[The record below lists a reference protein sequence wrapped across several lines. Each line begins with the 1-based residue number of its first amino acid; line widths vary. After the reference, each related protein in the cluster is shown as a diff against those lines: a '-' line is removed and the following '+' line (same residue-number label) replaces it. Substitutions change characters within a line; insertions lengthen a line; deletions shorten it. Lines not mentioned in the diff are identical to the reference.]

1 MIINNVVVIGA
12 GQMGKQIALNSAI
25 FGYNVTLNDVFPEA
39 LTAAERWKVEY
50 LEGRVAKGKMTAEQI
65 KEISARMTIE
75 TDLAK
80 AVKDADLIIE
90 AIIEKEENKQEL
102 FAKLDK
108 LAKADAILASNSSFI
123 PSSVVAKSTNRP
135 EKVANLHFFNPALT
149 MLLVEV
155 VQGAHTS
162 EDTAKT
168 LIEFAKKSGKKPIC
182 LKKEIEGFVAN
193 RILNKITAEALF
205 LVENGIVSP
214 EEVDIATENG
224 LNHPMGP
231 FRLMD
236 LIGIDISYLSR
247 ERRYAIT
254 KDENDKPPAFLAEK
268 FQKGELGRKTGKGW
282 YDYTKSSSK

>member
-1 MIINNVVVIGA
+1 MTINNVVVIGA

-25 FGYNVTLNDVFPEA
+25 YGYKVILNDVFPDA
-39 LTAAERWKVEY
+39 LNAAEKWKNEY
-50 LEGRVAKGKMTAEQI
+50 LDGRVAKGKMSAEQI

-75 TDLAK
+75 ADLAQ
-80 AVKDADLIIE
+80 AVKDADLVIE
-90 AIIEKEENKQEL
+90 AIIEKEANKQEL
-102 FAKLDK
+102 FAQLDQ
-108 LAKADAILASNSSFI
+108 LTKAETILASNSSFI
-123 PSSVVAKSTNRP
+123 PSSVVAKSTKRP
-135 EKVANLHFFNPALT
+135 DKIANLHFFNPALT

-155 VQGAHTS
+155 VQGNHTS
-162 EDTAKT
+162 EDTAKA
-168 LIEFAKKSGKKPIC
+168 LIEFAQKSEKKPIW

-254 KDENDKPPAFLAEK
+254 KDEKDKPPAFLAEK
-268 FQKGELGRKTGKGW
+268 VQKGELGRKTGKGW
-282 YDYTKSSSK
+282 YDYTKPSSK